1 MNCVTTQQLK
11 GFCLIHDQDNFNI
24 KSSVLTT
31 KHVQRKLNN
40 CYLNGVRSL
49 KNVTAPTKN
58 KIPNTNATPI
68 AAPPTTTTTTTG
80 VARHLPSSIVRKL
93 LAKEKR

>member
-31 KHVQRKLNN
+31 KHAQRKLNN
-40 CYLNGVRSL
+40 CYLNGVRNL
-49 KNVTAPTKN
+49 QNVTAPTKN
-58 KIPNTNATPI
+58 RLDAEEAKLGPPVFKITLRRWPQ
-68 AAPPTTTTTTTG
+68 TG
-80 VARHLPSSIVRKL
+80 L
-93 LAKEKR
+93 

>member
-1 MNCVTTQQLK
+1 MNCVSTQQLK

-40 CYLNGVRSL
+40 CYLNGVRNL
-49 KNVTAPTKN
+49 QNVTAPTKN
-58 KIPNTNATPI
+58 RLDAEEAKLV
-68 AAPPTTTTTTTG
+68 PPVFEIKLRGWPQTG
-80 VARHLPSSIVRKL
+80 L
-93 LAKEKR
+93 

>member
-31 KHVQRKLNN
+31 KHAQRKLNN

-49 KNVTAPTKN
+49 QNVTAPTKN
-58 KIPNTNATPI
+58 RLDAEEAKLV
-68 AAPPTTTTTTTG
+68 PPVFEITLRRWPQTG
-80 VARHLPSSIVRKL
+80 L
-93 LAKEKR
+93 

>member
-31 KHVQRKLNN
+31 KHAQRKLNN
-40 CYLNGVRSL
+40 CYLNGVRNL
-49 KNVTAPTKN
+49 QDVTAPTKN
-58 KIPNTNATPI
+58 RLDAEEAKLGPPVFKITLRRWPQ
-68 AAPPTTTTTTTG
+68 TG
-80 VARHLPSSIVRKL
+80 L
-93 LAKEKR
+93 

>member
-40 CYLNGVRSL
+40 CYLNGVSNL
-49 KNVTAPTKN
+49 QNVTAPTKN
-58 KIPNTNATPI
+58 RLDAEEAKL
-68 AAPPTTTTTTTG
+68 APPVFEITLRRWPQTG
-80 VARHLPSSIVRKL
+80 L
-93 LAKEKR
+93 

>member
-31 KHVQRKLNN
+31 KHAQRKLNN
-40 CYLNGVRSL
+40 CYLNGVRRL
-49 KNVTAPTKN
+49 QNVTAPTKN
-58 KIPNTNATPI
+58 RLDAEEAKLGPPVFKITLRRWPQ
-68 AAPPTTTTTTTG
+68 TG
-80 VARHLPSSIVRKL
+80 L
-93 LAKEKR
+93 